1 METYENKRRRAKA
14 RLTEKQLTAH
24 AKSRAAF
31 ARAREIWSAVPG
43 CDPYAA
49 LRQAWAEVTAGK
61 IPPNFTKAVKPP
73 KPKKPK
79 TNPQDLI
86 TVVVVDTKKGEII
99 RFKLPGDQYALM
111 RDLEPGFDEETT
123 RLWDGVRSR
132 GVSGKV
138 KSVTSD
144 YPTSTLTFTVQ
155 NGSYR
160 PTMTNPSESEGT
172 EQSLNGYTVR
182 QEGNKHKIIDPD
194 GNDTGKY
201 AMTEEG
207 AARLLAKHAR

>member
-61 IPPNFTKAVKPP
+61 IAPNFTKAVKPP

-79 TNPQDLI
+79 TNPY
-86 TVVVVDTKKGEII
+86 G
-99 RFKLPGDQYALM
+99 
-111 RDLEPGFDEETT
+111 LEEE
-123 RLWDGVRSR
+123 
-132 GVSGKV
+132 
-138 KSVTSD
+138 
-144 YPTSTLTFTVQ
+144 
-155 NGSYR
+155 
-160 PTMTNPSESEGT
+160 EH
-172 EQSLNGYTVR
+172 GYTIRKV
-182 QEGNKHKIIDPD
+182 GNKHMIIDPD
-194 GNDTGKY
+194 GNETGKY
-201 AMTEEG
+201 GMSEES
-207 AARLLAKHAR
+207 AERLLAKHAR